1 MGHVNVQ
8 SCLLIIF
15 QYQPISLQHYSL
27 SVEKPI
33 GFWLTDFLDA
43 SMGIPDTDE
52 DNSNV
57 KMTTC
62 YSVVFISDDTSV
74 FIRTVFVGPARID

>member
-1 MGHVNVQ
+1 M
-8 SCLLIIF
+8 LIYKVAF
-15 QYQPISLQHYSL
+15 SLFFNINQAACSTIHWVLKSQL
-27 SVEKPI
+27 D
-33 GFWLTDFLDA
+33 FDWLTFLDA
-43 SMGIPDTDE
+43 SMGISDTGE

>member
-1 MGHVNVQ
+1 
-8 SCLLIIF
+8 
-15 QYQPISLQHYSL
+15 
-27 SVEKPI
+27 
-33 GFWLTDFLDA
+33 
-43 SMGIPDTDE
+43 MGISDTDE